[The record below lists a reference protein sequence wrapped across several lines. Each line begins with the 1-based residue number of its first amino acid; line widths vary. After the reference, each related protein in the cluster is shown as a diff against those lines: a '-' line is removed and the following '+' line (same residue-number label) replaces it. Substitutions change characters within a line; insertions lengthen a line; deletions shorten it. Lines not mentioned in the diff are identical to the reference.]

1 MQGCPVLIHF
11 PAEAMTSFT
20 RTDTVI
26 CWVGICTTYVL
37 VQFLRKIFPMN
48 FLGQSENINPRVP
61 NRRFTCMHTFATFF
75 SFIQSYSI
83 LTDAKSLQFSW
94 QGNIY
99 TYTIACGSIQMP
111 PFLYSPQRSHL
122 FACGAVDRSW
132 SLSLG
137 SWFLLK
143 QRLPWIKINSRWLH
157 EQVHFV
163 FFNTVW
169 K

>member
-11 PAEAMTSFT
+11 SVEVMTSFT
-20 RTDTVI
+20 RTDTAI
-26 CWVGICTTYVL
+26 CWVGICATYVL
-37 VQFLRKIFPMN
+37 AQFLSKIFPVN
-48 FLGQSENINPRVP
+48 FLGQSENI
-61 NRRFTCMHTFATFF
+61 TLQHFF
-75 SFIQSYSI
+75 SSMQSYSI
-83 LTDAKSLQFSW
+83 LRDAKSLQFSW

-122 FACGAVDRSW
+122 FACGAVDRCW